1 MWSAIGL
8 LAAGMT
14 LVLAARHLIGRWLG
28 RDPDEPWLDRSEV
41 RVQLRMRDVAAFF
54 PQAGPIVRI
63 RRLLPGERAEREA
76 QDGPRSTR

>member
-1 MWSAIGL
+1 MWSAVAL
-8 LAAGMT
+8 LTVGMT
-14 LVLAARHLIGRWLG
+14 LVLSARYVIGRWLG
-28 RDPDEPWLDRSEV
+28 HDPDEPWLDRSEV
-41 RVQLRMRDVAAFF
+41 RVQLHMRDVAAFF